1 MEIRILAVPGGAV
14 GVFNGQ
20 MTNAAGRIC
29 PVKVTATAAGKV
41 TATMTIGTK
50 AHTLKASRWNAIAQ
64 EDFDGVKH
72 RVLTAKLTASK
83 LEMVIKVDADAAWN
97 SDAMTAI
104 GTLGAAKGYAGT
116 AQRDAFS
123 LNDDAK
129 TMVKSLAGTYS
140 LNASS
145 DGAGGWQLVPS
156 AVGKKGALTVKL
168 KATGAAML
176 SGKLTSK
183 TTVSAS
189 ATVHVDGD
197 GRAELRFY
205 SKGVWIVW
213 RLED

>member
-1 MEIRILAVPGGAV
+1 
-14 GVFNGQ
+14 
-20 MTNAAGRIC
+20 
-29 PVKVTATAAGKV
+29 
-41 TATMTIGTK
+41 
-50 AHTLKASRWNAIAQ
+50 
-64 EDFDGVKH
+64 
-72 RVLTAKLTASK
+72 
-83 LEMVIKVDADAAWN
+83 
-97 SDAMTAI
+97 MTAI

-168 KATGAAML
+168 KATGAATL